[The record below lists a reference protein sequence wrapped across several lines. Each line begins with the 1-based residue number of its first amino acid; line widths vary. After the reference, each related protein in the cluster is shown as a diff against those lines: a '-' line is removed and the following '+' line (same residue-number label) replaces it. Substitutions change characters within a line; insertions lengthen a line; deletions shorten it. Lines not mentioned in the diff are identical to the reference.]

1 MLWQTF
7 TKEMMVRKMN
17 HKGINVT
24 VVPHDTSAEEILEL
38 KPDGLF
44 ISNGPGNPVDA
55 PCVVET
61 IRQLRGKL
69 PMFGVGLGLQLIAL
83 AYGAKTYK
91 MKSGHCGGTHSIKML
106 KDGRMEVNSQNH
118 FYAVCGKSVEDTGL
132 TVTAVDLIDNTVEA
146 LECEADF
153 VFGTQY
159 YPDAAQGPDKTFDPF
174 DDFADMM
181 KKANVNDGE
190 QVF

>member
-1 MLWQTF
+1 MKNNKTGILLSLFEIALGILLLIDPIGF
-7 TKEMMVRKMN
+7 TT
-17 HKGINVT
+17 GIIIIAGV
-24 VVPHDTSAEEILEL
+24 LL
-38 KPDGLF
+38 LLF
-44 ISNGPGNPVDA
+44 G
-55 PCVVET
+55 VVEV
-61 IRQLRGKL
+61 IKALRGKL
-69 PMFGVGLGLQLIAL
+69 PMFGVGLGMQLIAL

-118 FYAVCGKSVEDTGL
+118 FYAVCGKSVEETDL
-132 TVTAVDLIDNTVEA
+132 AVIAVDLIDNTVEA
-146 LECEADF
+146 VECAAEN
-153 VFGTQY
+153 VLGVQY